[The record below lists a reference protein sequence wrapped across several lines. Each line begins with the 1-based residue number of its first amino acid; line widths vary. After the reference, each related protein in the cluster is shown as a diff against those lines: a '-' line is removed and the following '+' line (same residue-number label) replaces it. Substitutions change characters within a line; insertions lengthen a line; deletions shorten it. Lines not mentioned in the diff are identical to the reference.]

1 MKIQH
6 PPYHWILVALVLA
19 ALMLTWTEAHGQG
32 GAAALF
38 EGRPALAGAQGGQGA
53 QAGVPQG
60 GLGVQG
66 SVASERSVRAASDP
80 TELDQMR
87 QARRDGEDV
96 VAAAE
101 TASSA
106 TTATTDKTLNPNVAR
121 KEVAPGRDQ
130 GLAKDQRSA
139 KKAQRAAKR
148 TISKARHGNAP
159 IDAVK

>member
-6 PPYHWILVALVLA
+6 PPSHWIMVALVLA
-19 ALMLTWTEAHGQG
+19 ALLLTFTEAHGQS

-38 EGRPALAGAQGGQGA
+38 EGRPALAGAQGGMGA

-60 GLGVQG
+60 GLAVQG
-66 SVASERSVRAASDP
+66 NVASERSVRPASDP
-80 TELDQMR
+80 SELDQMR
-87 QARRDGEDV
+87 QARRNGEDM

-101 TASSA
+101 ATSA
-106 TTATTDKTLNPNVAR
+106 ISTDATLNPNVAR

-130 GLAKDQRSA
+130 SLAKDQRSA

-148 TISKARHGNAP
+148 TLSRARHGNAP
-159 IDAVK
+159 IDAAKAR